1 MELRDLPR
9 WLAAAAVFAVV
20 LGAGLG
26 LLRTPTDWL
35 TFAQT
40 RVDARNAALTAG
52 SWDSLA
58 TLTAPDSPAR
68 RADEELWTWLIA
80 DGTHVEAIV
89 TEVLSVEVA
98 DRRGPVLEVVSV
110 QVGAHV
116 SSNDLDNAG
125 EPMCRR
131 WHLLDGLLV
140 DIRPCP
146 AE

>member
-125 EPMCRR
+125 EPM
-131 WHLLDGLLV
+131 
-140 DIRPCP
+140 
-146 AE
+146 